1 MTLHTKIE
9 QPEVGASVGY
19 DFFAVQKRL
28 KVASEF
34 VDFSRKIVL
43 DLGCG
48 NGAYTVEIA
57 KVAKKTFAVD
67 IEDQRLAFFRR
78 YKKSLPANLCIE
90 IIKAPGEYL
99 PFRSGEFDL
108 VTMIEVL
115 EHVSSEEE
123 VLSEIY
129 RVLKTNGDLIL
140 FVPNRLYPFETHGA
154 TIKGI
159 RLSRWTPFVSYL
171 PEPLHA
177 RIAHARIYT
186 EKKLRLLIEEAGFKT
201 VVVEYFYPPLDYIYL
216 PQKIKKFY
224 RQIATILEN
233 SFLRRF
239 GVSLFMLARKT

>member
-9 QPEVGASVGY
+9 QPEVGAPVGY
-19 DFFAVQKRL
+19 VFFAVQKRL
-28 KVASEF
+28 KVASKF

-57 KVAKKTFAVD
+57 KVAKNICRGYRRPKIGLFT
-67 IEDQRLAFFRR
+67 R

-90 IIKAPGEYL
+90 IIKASGEYL
-99 PFRSGEFDL
+99 PFRSEEFDL

-123 VLSEIY
+123 YLSEIY

-186 EKKLRLLIEEAGFKT
+186 EKKLRLFIKEAGFKT
-201 VVVEYFYPPLDYIYL
+201 MAVEYFYPPLDYIYL